1 MINDRGWP
9 GRRMDRAT
17 RASPHKPMALRFSDP
32 RGVDVLVIDYGKM
45 ASFPFYDRMYE
56 SGDREP

>member
-1 MINDRGWP
+1 
-9 GRRMDRAT
+9 MDRAT
-17 RASPHKPMALRFSDP
+17 RPSPHKPMALRFSDP